1 MTNMTISRRQLLQYS
16 SGIALQSLALPLFA
30 SETPALKTIPST
42 GEKIPSIGMGTWIT
56 FNVGDNTELR
66 DPRCQVLSRF
76 FELGGRMVDS
86 SPMYG
91 SAEDVLGYC
100 EEKKSAPDNYFR
112 TTKVWTSSDS
122 EGRTQIDNSYQLW
135 KTNQFGLYQVH
146 NLVNWKNHLPYLQ
159 ELKAQGKIRYVG
171 ISTSHGRRHGDL
183 ANIMETQEI
192 DFVQL
197 TYNLEDREVEEK
209 LLPLAADR
217 GIGVV
222 VNRPFRRGG
231 LFDRLEGTPLPDWA
245 QSIGCKNMAQIML
258 KFIISHPAVTCAI
271 PATSQLAHLEEN
283 MAAQHGPMPD
293 PQLRT
298 EMINWFNQT

>member
-1 MTNMTISRRQLLQYS
+1 MTISRRQILKYS
-16 SGIALQSLALPLFA
+16 SGIALQSLALSSFA
-30 SETPALKTIPST
+30 SETAALKTIPST
-42 GEKIPSIGMGTWIT
+42 GEEIPSVGMGTWIT
-56 FNVGDNTELR
+56 FNVGDNTALR
-66 DPRCQVLSRF
+66 DPRCQILTRF

-100 EEKKSAPDNYFR
+100 EQKAAAPDNYFR
-112 TTKVWTSSDS
+112 TTKVWTSSNN
-122 EGRTQIDNSYQLW
+122 EGRTQIDDSYRLW

-171 ISTSHGRRHGDL
+171 ISTSHGRRHVDL
-183 ANIMETQEI
+183 AKIMETQAI

-231 LFDRLEGTPLPDWA
+231 LFSRLDGTPLPDWA
-245 QSIGCKNMAQIML
+245 KSIGCENMAQIML
-258 KFIISHPAVTCAI
+258 KFIVSHPAVTCAI
-271 PATSQLAHLEEN
+271 PATSQLVHLEEN

-293 PQLRT
+293 TQMRK
-298 EMINWFNQT
+298 EMVNWFNRT

>member
-1 MTNMTISRRQLLQYS
+1 MTISRRQILKCS
-16 SGIALQSLALPLFA
+16 SGIALQSLALPLLA
-30 SETPALKTIPST
+30 TESSSHKIIPST
-42 GEKIPSIGMGTWIT
+42 GEQIPSIGMGTWIT
-56 FNVGDNTELR
+56 FNVGDNTALR

-100 EEKKSAPDNYFR
+100 EEKTPAPDNYFR
-112 TTKVWTSSDS
+112 TTKVWTSSDN
-122 EGRTQIDNSYQLW
+122 EGRTQIDSSYRLW

-171 ISTSHGRRHGDL
+171 ISTSHGRKHSEL
-183 ANIMETQEI
+183 AKIMETQEI

-197 TYNLEDREVEEK
+197 TYNLEDREAEEK

-231 LFDRLEGTPLPDWA
+231 LFSHLEGIPLPDWA
-245 QSIGCKNMAQIML
+245 PSIGCENMAQIML

-271 PATSQLAHLEEN
+271 PATSQLVHLEEN

-293 PQLRT
+293 SQMRN
-298 EMINWFNQT
+298 EMIAWFNRI